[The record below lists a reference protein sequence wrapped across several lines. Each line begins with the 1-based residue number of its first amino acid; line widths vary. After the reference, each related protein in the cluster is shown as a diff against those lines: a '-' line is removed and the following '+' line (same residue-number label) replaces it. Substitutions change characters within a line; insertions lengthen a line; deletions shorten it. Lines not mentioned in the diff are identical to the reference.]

1 MSNQMHTQNTDAA
14 LLARMHMMRLAAEG
28 GGGGGG
34 GGGGK
39 TIGSL
44 PRPNHSPS
52 GSGTQDPNSDSNA
65 YGTMGTIP
73 GSGSG
78 GNGAALVAASMATMV
93 NMNDYRMYDRYQ
105 NEMHAAAAAGSK
117 FPVQQQQQHQSNS
130 SAHATVSTTAGMVGG
145 GVNSVSSTG
154 GSYQY
159 RVNNSPTHSMSNAS
173 QHSASGGGTIPRTG
187 NSSVGSMQQQQQ
199 HQQQHYYDSRYQ
211 TVYENIDCYPAA
223 SQQQQQQSMD
233 AHLYDHRKFES
244 HNIKA
249 QPQVPAGTAGQP
261 YVLANGVVM
270 PGREHPGMMN
280 MAGRYAHTPQPPELT
295 GAEQLPIY
303 ENLQSPPSAG
313 QQAQPQATKGSM
325 QVYYHQRADGTTPSP
340 NAMSHAQQQQQQ
352 HQHQAHQQY
361 HHPSDPQSQP
371 IYETTNASAN
381 SYRTAGST
389 VSSAGP
395 MHSPATAMYHHHH
408 QQQQQQQQYQH
419 SPTNSSIAVK
429 IAQQPQPVQL
439 PNVKYHATG
448 VPASAAL
455 PYDYQKSPKLGAS
468 NAPSLPPKSSEALKT
483 QQKNNN
489 KSPSRSSSI
498 SGSSSLSKSFVEDIN
513 GSDYVCMTSGTKYNN
528 SGSNTLQS
536 MKTSPLTSPPPPSN
550 STTTP
555 TTGVVASG
563 STTAAMP
570 VQVGQERQY
579 ATLQEMEVAKNQLAN
594 SQQMKGAATQPTSN
608 ALSAKLAPPNGSTM
622 GPGGHNLGPMGMGL
636 RGAVS
641 PTPSQLSTGSGSG
654 KPKGLTKNL
663 LPYNVTPPRPTGP
676 TEAER
681 KIEEL
686 TRQLEEEMEKNEEQ
700 GEYFG
705 ICHTC
710 KEKVTGA
717 GAACQAMGNLYHTN
731 CFICCSCGRAL
742 RGKAFYNV
750 HGRVYCE
757 EDYMYSGFQ
766 QTAEKCAICGHLIME
781 MILQAMGKSY
791 HPGCFRC
798 CVCNECLDGVPFTVD
813 VDNKIYCVN
822 DYHSMFAPKCASCGK
837 GITPMEGTEDTVR
850 VVAMDKDFHV
860 DCYICEECGMQLT
873 DESDKRCYPYE
884 GRLMCRSCHIQK
896 ISVQDRR
903 GRILEPVSATYQYM
917 G

>member
-1 MSNQMHTQNTDAA
+1 MSNQMHTQNADAA
-14 LLARMHMMRLAAEG
+14 LLARMHQMRLDAESG
-28 GGGGGG
+28 GSGG

-39 TIGSL
+39 MISSL
-44 PRPNHSPS
+44 PRTNHL
-52 GSGTQDPNSDSNA
+52 
-65 YGTMGTIP
+65 
-73 GSGSG
+73 SGSG
-78 GNGAALVAASMATMV
+78 GQESNTDNNPYGTVTSTASTVHGIGAIPGSNGATVAASMATMV

-105 NEMHAAAAAGSK
+105 NQMLAAAAAGSK
-117 FPVQQQQQHQSNS
+117 FPVQQNS
-130 SAHATVSTTAGMVGG
+130 SAHATVSTASAMAGMVGG
-145 GVNSVSSTG
+145 GGSSVSSSG

-159 RVNNSPTHSMSNAS
+159 RVNNSPTHSMSNS
-173 QHSASGGGTIPRTG
+173 SHHSVSGSGGGGGGGTIPRTSS
-187 NSSVGSMQQQQQ
+187 SSVGSMP
-199 HQQQHYYDSRYQ
+199 QQHYYDSRYQ
-211 TVYENIDCYPAA
+211 TVYENIDCYPTA
-223 SQQQQQQSMD
+223 SQQQQPQSID
-233 AHLYDHRKFES
+233 GHLYDHRKFES

-249 QPQVPAGTAGQP
+249 QPQVPAGSAGQSYILP
-261 YVLANGVVM
+261 NGVVM
-270 PGREHPGMMN
+270 PGREHPGIMN
-280 MAGRYAHTPQPPELT
+280 VAGRYAHTPQPPELSV
-295 GAEQLPIY
+295 AEQPPIY

-340 NAMSHAQQQQQQ
+340 NTMLNQHQQQQQ
-352 HQHQAHQQY
+352 HPPHQQY
-361 HHPSDPQSQP
+361 HHPTDQQSQP

-381 SYRTAGST
+381 SYRASGNIATS
-389 VSSAGP
+389 VGP
-395 MHSPATAMYHHHH
+395 MHSTATAMHHH
-408 QQQQQQQQYQH
+408 QHQQQQQYQH
-419 SPTNSSIAVK
+419 SPTNSSISVK

-455 PYDYQKSPKLGAS
+455 PYDQQKSPKLGT
-468 NAPSLPPKSSEALKT
+468 APSLPPKSSDALKT
-483 QQKNNN
+483 QQKNN

-498 SGSSSLSKSFVEDIN
+498 SGSSSLNKSFVEDIN
-513 GSDYVCMTSGTKYNN
+513 GSDYVCMTSGIKYNN

-536 MKTSPLTSPPPPSN
+536 MKASPLISPPG
-550 STTTP
+550 TTTP
-555 TTGVVASG
+555 SGAGG

-579 ATLQEMEVAKNQLAN
+579 ATLQEMEIAKNQLAN
-594 SQQMKGAATQPTSN
+594 SQAKGATTLTSN
-608 ALSAKLAPPNGSTM
+608 NTLGNKLAANGSSTIA
-622 GPGGHNLGPMGMGL
+622 GGNVAMGMGL

-896 ISVQDRR
+896 ISIQDRR